1 MSTAGLG
8 GFAPVAQGNGEAEAA
23 PRTWWE
29 RVRRWTIWPML
40 WKEFV
45 QLRRDRLTFAM
56 MTGLP
61 ALQLLLFGYAIQ
73 TDVRKLPTVVLD
85 ESRSSESRRLVQ
97 VLQNT
102 DNFRVVASVQSR
114 GEAQDWIERGA
125 ARVALVVPPDYAR
138 HIHRGTTATA
148 QLLIDAADPQS
159 SGAAMSGAQL
169 AAQARSTQLLAVRM
183 PVRPPVEIRV
193 RPWYNPAQRSAMF
206 IVPGIVGILLT
217 LTMTVITSSAIVRER
232 ERGTLEQL
240 IVTPVGKTSLM
251 LGKLV
256 PFVLVG
262 YVQMTVVLMLGAL
275 VFAVP
280 LRGSLLLL
288 YAIALVFI
296 FASLG
301 IGLFIS
307 TVARSQIQ
315 AMQLSVFFILPNI
328 LLSGYMFPRAA
339 MPLPA
344 QWLGTLLPLTWF
356 LDVLRGILLKGV
368 GIGALWHE
376 LLVLAGFA
384 VLLLAISVRRFQK
397 TIE

>member
-262 YVQMTVVLMLGAL
+262 YVQMTVVLLLGAL

>member
-262 YVQMTVVLMLGAL
+262 YVQMTVVHMLGAL

>member
-1 MSTAGLG
+1 MTVARAAGEPSQRG
-8 GFAPVAQGNGEAEAA
+8 KP
-23 PRTWWE
+23 PHSWWD
-29 RVRRWTIWPML
+29 RVQRWTLWPML

-114 GEAQDWIERGA
+114 AEAQDWIERGA

-148 QLLIDAADPQS
+148 QLLIAAADPQS

-169 AAQARSTQLLAVRM
+169 AAQARSTQLLATRLHVRA
-183 PVRPPVEIRV
+183 PVEIRV
-193 RPWYNPAQRSAMF
+193 RPWYNPAQRSATF

-251 LGKLV
+251 LGKLI

-262 YVQMTVVLMLGAL
+262 YVQMTVVLGLGAL

-368 GIGALWHE
+368 GIGALWDE
-376 LLVLAGFA
+376 LMVLAGFA